1 MLSAVE
7 QHEYVHFHLTGH
19 LDARELQSLIDI
31 TRRDGLKR
39 VQPSKEHMFSYITLI
54 VLADTIDPEAV
65 RLIRKTRF
73 RKNYSLTLHGWT
85 EYHGGHGNIFQ
96 PLLFQS
102 GRKRSEKNSGE
113 QFSFQRQADKIPCTQ
128 KKTKGVTENMNGL
141 VLLIISIAILL
152 CGYIFYGRYL
162 CKNGALGKRTFPLPH
177 TPWRTASI
185 TFRQKHRF

>member
-1 MLSAVE
+1 MKSSLQEKLSKLLNAYSHLYDIERDVMVEGQFFPAAATYYLRDENYLISRRHVLSAVE

-73 RKNYSLTLHGWT
+73 RKNISAYAPRLDGVSP
-85 EYHGGHGNIFQ
+85 GGPGNIFQ

-128 KKTKGVTENMNGL
+128 KKRKE
-141 VLLIISIAILL
+141 
-152 CGYIFYGRYL
+152 
-162 CKNGALGKRTFPLPH
+162 
-177 TPWRTASI
+177 
-185 TFRQKHRF
+185 